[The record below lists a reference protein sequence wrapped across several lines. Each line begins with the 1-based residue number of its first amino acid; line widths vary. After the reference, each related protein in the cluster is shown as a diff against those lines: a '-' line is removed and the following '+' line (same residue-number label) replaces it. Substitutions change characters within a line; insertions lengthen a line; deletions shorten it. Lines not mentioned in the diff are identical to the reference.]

1 MATDLVWSH
10 GPPLRLIRTEDGV
23 KKTEMGVIRKT
34 YGVETFTAYVHNGEL
49 SPIGIGQTEAV
60 RGFATEQEAKDF
72 LMMTCSLRE
81 AA

>member
-1 MATDLVWSH
+1 MTTDFVWSH

-23 KKTEMGVIRKT
+23 KKDEAGVVRRAF
-34 YGVETFTAYVHNGEL
+34 GEETFTAYVH
-49 SPIGIGQTEAV
+49 TESTDVGVGRSAAF

-72 LMMTCSLRE
+72 LMMTCALRE